1 MNAPAPPTP
10 PAPEQSPPNDANLTD
25 RITQFENMA
34 AADPSN
40 EMAHFSLG
48 SSYLK
53 AGRPGDA
60 AQALARCIELNAE
73 MSKAYELCGQAL
85 INAGDEDQAADV
97 LSCGYLIA
105 AGRGDRMPQEA
116 IACLLV
122 SIGRPTP
129 EIDAE
134 TADRARTLES
144 SGSFM
149 CRCSGAAGTQLS
161 EPPFKGP
168 VGEWI
173 AENIS
178 EETWDVWI
186 NQGTKVINE
195 LRLDLSRPEDT
206 AMYDQHMYDFLDVPE
221 DIRA

>member
-1 MNAPAPPTP
+1 MNT
-10 PAPEQSPPNDANLTD
+10 PAPEQSPPQDADLAD
-25 RITQFENMA
+25 RIAQFENMA
-34 AADPSN
+34 TADPTN
-40 EMAHFSLG
+40 EMAYFSLG

-53 AGRPGDA
+53 AGRSIEA
-60 AQALARCIELNAE
+60 AQALEKCIDLNSD

-85 INAGDEDQAADV
+85 VTAGEQDRAADV
-97 LSCGYLIA
+97 LTRGYVIA
-105 AGRGDRMPQEA
+105 AGRGDQMPLKA
-116 IACLLV
+116 ITGLLET
-122 SIGRPTP
+122 IGQPIP
-129 EIDAE
+129 EIDE
-134 TADRARTLES
+134 KTAAKARTLEA

-149 CRCSGAAGTQLS
+149 CRCSGSAGTQLS

-178 EETWDVWI
+178 EETWDIWI

-221 DIRA
+221 DVRQ